1 MRALL
6 TVLLL
11 LLGVG
16 RVSADTPVD
25 DLPLTV
31 TEPKGLVQGLV
42 VLWSGDT
49 GWSGTMQG
57 MADALAARG
66 YGVVG
71 ISSLRYFWHEQAPEV
86 MAADND
92 RLIARFTELWRTDT
106 VILAGYSFGADTLPF
121 AWPLMQ
127 EDIRDRVDLIALL
140 SPFRKTEFSIS
151 LLGMVGIIRGSH
163 DVTAAIAHLP
173 SQRLVCVIG
182 EEETDMACEPSAD
195 YRFHRVPGGHRYN
208 RDFSIV
214 ADLILGAL

>member
-1 MRALL
+1 MRTVL

-31 TEPKGLVQGLV
+31 TEPKGAVQGLV
-42 VLWSGDT
+42 ILWSGDA

-57 MADALAARG
+57 IADALAERG

-71 ISSLRYFWHEQAPEV
+71 VSSLRYFWHEQAPEV

-92 RLIARFTELWRTDT
+92 RLVARFTELWQTET

-121 AWPLMQ
+121 AWPLM
-127 EDIRDRVDLIALL
+127 DDSVRGRVDLIALM

-151 LLGMVGIIRGSH
+151 LLGMIGVVRGSH
-163 DVTAAIAHLP
+163 DVAAAIADLP
-173 SQRLVCVIG
+173 QQQLVCIIG
-182 EEETDMACEPSAD
+182 EEETDMACEPSAE
-195 YRFHRVPGGHRYN
+195 YRFHTIPGGHRY
-208 RDFSIV
+208 RDFGLV
-214 ADLILGAL
+214 ADLVVGAL